1 LNYEDFLRRKQAVDL
16 DTGIANVP
24 SLNSGLF
31 DFQHAVTSWALRRG
45 RAAVFAGTGMGK
57 SFMEMEWAKQV
68 NEYTGK
74 PVLILTP
81 LAVSG
86 QFIDE
91 GEKFG
96 IEIHQAKEQSDVRNG
111 IYVTNYEKMQ
121 HFDMSAFGGV
131 VLDESSILKSFTGK
145 TRNMLIEECQVVPFR
160 LAATATPA
168 PNDFM
173 EIGNHAEFL
182 GVMNYTEMLAM
193 FFVHDGGETQKW
205 RLKGHAQSEFWQW
218 MSTWSVMFQH
228 PRDIGY
234 ETEGYDLPNLNIIQH
249 TVGVDY
255 DQNDLSTLFP
265 MEAHTMQERITAR
278 KETIE
283 ERCKK
288 AVDVICNYEIMLQS
302 GVFSNKL
309 AECLGNQNTQ
319 KTDERNMH
327 LAQKSASAEGHNQD
341 QVTKTKSTCENTTLK
356 TKKTGTS
363 EHQNN
368 QKNTTNQEGK
378 DTNQILSLEKNANN
392 KQDQDVKTKKETKDL
407 GQLTVLDNQNTRSCL
422 INKQENAKYADHQKS
437 GESQNTSKL
446 TIVTEQE
453 ELGDCCATGVISDLV
468 NSKTIQKSSGKL
480 PNTLSIQTP
489 WVIWCNL
496 NDEQDKI
503 ARYFG
508 DQCISIRGADSEDQK
523 EKKLISFK
531 NQEKPI
537 LVTKTSICGV
547 GLNLQHCSNTCFV
560 GLNDSYEQ
568 VYQAIRRFYRFGQKS
583 AVNAHFIAAETEGQ
597 VVKNIERKEKQFL
610 EMQSKMIE
618 HMKDLNEVNAHG
630 SLRNKTKYENT
641 INMKLPTWIGG

>member
-1 LNYEDFLRRKQAVDL
+1 MNYEDFLRRKQAVDL

-278 KETIE
+278 KETIS
-283 ERCKK
+283 ERVEKC
-288 AVDVICNYEIMLQS
+288 AELIS
-302 GVFSNKL
+302 GIDDY
-309 AECLGNQNTQ
+309 T
-319 KTDERNMH
+319 
-327 LAQKSASAEGHNQD
+327 
-341 QVTKTKSTCENTTLK
+341 
-356 TKKTGTS
+356 
-363 EHQNN
+363 
-368 QKNTTNQEGK
+368 
-378 DTNQILSLEKNANN
+378 
-392 KQDQDVKTKKETKDL
+392 
-407 GQLTVLDNQNTRSCL
+407 
-422 INKQENAKYADHQKS
+422 
-437 GESQNTSKL
+437 
-446 TIVTEQE
+446 
-453 ELGDCCATGVISDLV
+453 
-468 NSKTIQKSSGKL
+468 
-480 PNTLSIQTP
+480 
-489 WVIWCNL
+489 VIWCNL
-496 NDEQDKI
+496 NAESEAI
-503 ARYFG
+503 AKALDDTVELKGSLTDDRKEAILRDF
-508 DQCISIRGADSEDQK
+508 SRGNIK
-523 EKKLISFK
+523 R
-531 NQEKPI
+531 
-537 LVTKTSICGV
+537 LVTKASISGF
-547 GLNLQHCSNTCFV
+547 GMNWQHCHNTAFL